1 MSHKTLIL
9 GTYPSQHASRKTEVL
24 RNFIPSKSR
33 ITFSLFKP
41 PVKIVDPDIFFLDEV
56 CDLSPEQIEILMKK
70 RTR

>member
-9 GTYPSQHASRKTEVL
+9 GTYTPPSKKTEVL

-56 CDLSPEQIEILMKK
+56 CDLSPKQIEILMKK
-70 RTR
+70 RTL